1 MIPQEVQSMSDE
13 YKYNYNKLE
22 QSDKFYADTEEFQK
36 EEKPKEKAETW
47 AEDARDDLEDW
58 IECQGIE
65 LRY

>member
-1 MIPQEVQSMSDE
+1 MSDE

-36 EEKPKEKAETW
+36 QHKPKEKAETW

-58 IECQGIE
+58 IEGQGIQ